1 MASHKIQAKITLSE
15 FSSRRVT
22 VSDIAPRA
30 VRSNSFMTKTS
41 KLGTGELTRE
51 RSPIV
56 VVMGHVDHGKTTLLD
71 YIKKTTVAIKEAG
84 GITQSVGAYEV
95 IHDDKRI
102 TFIDTPGHEAFTKM
116 RARGAT
122 VADLAILVVAADDGV
137 KPQTKEVIDVLRTTE
152 TPFIVAINKID
163 KNNADIELVKNEL
176 SQNGVLLEGY
186 GGKVSWH
193 GISAKTGEG
202 VGDLLDLILLS
213 AKTGEGVS
221 DLLDL
226 ILLAAEVEGLTY
238 DPASRAKGII
248 IEAKRE
254 GRRGITVTA
263 IVKEGVLRNGFYI
276 ATPTAVGKIKALE
289 DFRGGRVN
297 ELVPSSP
304 ALIFGF
310 EIFPEVGEEFT
321 ADTVNIE
328 EVYVKRG
335 DQKTYA
341 AANGS
346 KDAVLLN
353 VIVKA
358 DVSGSLEAISEIL
371 KTTENV
377 RIVGQAVGDITDGD
391 VKSAAATGALL
402 VGFKVR
408 PVKAAQNIARAQEVD
423 IITSDIIYELLK
435 TVEEKIEAKKS
446 PPPEGELEV
455 LATFSAKGNKQL
467 VGGRVVAGRIRNKS
481 ELAIVR
487 GGGIA
492 GRGRVLNLQQSKK
505 DAPVVNVPD
514 ECGIM
519 FDSDVSVAV
528 GDRLIAPPAKD

>member
-202 VGDLLDLILLS
+202 V
-213 AKTGEGVS
+213 S

-402 VGFKVR
+402 VGFNVR

-505 DAPVVNVPD
+505 DAQVVNVPD

-519 FDSDVSVAV
+519 LDSDVSVAV
-528 GDRLIAPPAKD
+528 GDRLIAPPAKG